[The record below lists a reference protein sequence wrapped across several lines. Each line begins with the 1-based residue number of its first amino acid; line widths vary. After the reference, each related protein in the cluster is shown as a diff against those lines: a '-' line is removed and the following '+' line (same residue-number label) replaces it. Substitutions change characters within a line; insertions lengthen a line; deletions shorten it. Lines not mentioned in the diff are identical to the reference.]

1 VALNGTRFAKV
12 TLMNMTVC
20 DALPS
25 QPATVLVVEAD
36 AVFREFEARALTDRG
51 YDVLKASGTEEALRL
66 VGQSSDISLLLHG
79 SPIHEPDT
87 LELTRH
93 FRTARPGVP
102 VLLLLWSLE
111 GFDEGFNN
119 LRRVGVMAKP
129 FELIELINNVHR
141 LLAEVHPSSVD
152 SHRGATSSSVISPTR
167 GRVIGQAKKPRSRN
181 LNRQNASK
189 IHTGSCAPYKSLIL
203 AKGADPL
210 EGSFESSAFP
220 S

>member
-1 VALNGTRFAKV
+1 
-12 TLMNMTVC
+12 MNMTAC

-36 AVFREFEARALTDRG
+36 AVFREFETRALTDRG
-51 YDVLKASGTEEALRL
+51 YDVLMASGTEEALRM
-66 VGQSSDISLLLHG
+66 VRQSRNISLLLHG
-79 SPIHEPDT
+79 SPIHEPDS

-111 GFDEGFNN
+111 GLGQSANN
-119 LRRVGVMAKP
+119 LGRVGVMAKP
-129 FELIELINNVHR
+129 FQLSELINNVHR

-152 SHRGATSSSVISPTR
+152 SHTGATASPAMSPIR

-181 LNRQNASK
+181 FNRQNVSK
-189 IHTGSCAPYKSLIL
+189 VHTDSCAPYESLIL
-203 AKGADPL
+203 ANGADPF
-210 EGSFESSAFP
+210 EGSSEGRAFP

>member
-1 VALNGTRFAKV
+1 
-12 TLMNMTVC
+12 MNTTAS

-25 QPATVLVVEAD
+25 QPATVLVVDAD
-36 AVFREFEARALTDRG
+36 AVFREFEARTLTDRG

-66 VGQSSDISLLLHG
+66 VRQSPNISLLLHG
-79 SPIHEPDT
+79 SPIREPDT

-152 SHRGATSSSVISPTR
+152 SHRGATPSPAMSPIR

-181 LNRQNASK
+181 FNRLNASK
-189 IHTGSCAPYKSLIL
+189 VHTDSCAPYKSLIL
-203 AKGADPL
+203 ANGADSF
-210 EGSFESSAFP
+210 EGSFEGSAFP